1 MCVCIYTH
9 THTHTHTH
17 TKGSR
22 VPYLGQ
28 SSLPITGERYV
39 GKRGQAGFRFGMSWD
54 SKIAV
59 ATACRCLA
67 GVRALAVE
75 LG

>member
-1 MCVCIYTH
+1 MYIYTQK
-9 THTHTHTH
+9 
-17 TKGSR
+17 KGSR

-54 SKIAV
+54 SKVAV
-59 ATACRCLA
+59 AAACRCLA

-75 LG
+75 LGQDS